1 MAIAAVTDERA
12 TTGAYTVDDADV
24 AIAKADTDRW
34 RRRYLLAVATIV
46 MMGIGYVL
54 SPAIVRALYKR
65 GAIPLQFGY
74 VVEVLLYPLELAYEN
89 SELVQSFYNGYFE
102 LIGVDE

>member
-1 MAIAAVTDERA
+1 MAIAAVTDELA
-12 TTGAYTVDDADV
+12 TTGADRVDDADV
-24 AIAKADTDRW
+24 AIAKAEADRW

-54 SPAIVRALYKR
+54 SPAVVRALYKR
-65 GAIPLQFGY
+65 GAIPPQFVY
-74 VVEVLLYPLELAYEN
+74 VVEVLMYPLDLAYNN
-89 SELVQSFYNGYFE
+89 SDLVQSFYAGYFQ